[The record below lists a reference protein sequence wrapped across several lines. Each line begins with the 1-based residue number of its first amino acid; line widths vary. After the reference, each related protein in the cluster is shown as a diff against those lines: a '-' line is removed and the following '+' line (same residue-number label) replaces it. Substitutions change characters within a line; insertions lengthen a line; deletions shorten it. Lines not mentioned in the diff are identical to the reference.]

1 MADRTS
7 VVTTVEGPKGSADV
21 VEVFKDGSN
30 QPHYQVHFNG
40 KIDTYVTEGEAGIEA
55 MAAVGK

>member
-1 MADRTS
+1 MADRSS

-21 VEVFKDGSN
+21 VEVFKEGSN
-30 QPHYQVHFNG
+30 QPVYEVHFQG
-40 KIDTYVTEGEAGIEA
+40 KVDTYITEGEAGIEA